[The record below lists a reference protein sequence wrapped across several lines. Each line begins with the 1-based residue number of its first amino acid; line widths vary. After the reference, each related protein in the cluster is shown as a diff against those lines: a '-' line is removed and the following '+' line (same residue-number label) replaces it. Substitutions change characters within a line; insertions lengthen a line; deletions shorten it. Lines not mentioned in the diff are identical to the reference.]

1 MATRR
6 NGSSPASA
14 TQVIIRVIVYYIAL
28 LAIGGLVWRYLP
40 RSGIVGTGS
49 LDAIFGIATDS
60 AHAVVG
66 KKGVAR
72 PSLPPETLAATVAL
86 AMSAAAL
93 LALPVAWIYTLTR
106 SRRGYNQS
114 VVQLLIM
121 LPVVV
126 AGVVVMVKYSV
137 ELAFSLA
144 GIVAAVRFRYS
155 LDDSKDAVYVF
166 LTAGLGIAAAVDLPV
181 AVVISVLFNAVI
193 MMLWFTDFG
202 RTPVA
207 LEGKMAER
215 RLQRAKDL
223 ARTGTFVARMDDEV
237 LQNMT
242 AEQLEGLAQRA
253 WRRAREHH
261 PEGEERS
268 DESTEVRIRVRIR
281 DAMMTLP
288 VLEARLD
295 DEAKKWSIVSESKQE
310 DGATMVEFLITP
322 KKKSGP
328 EELLALL
335 RAAAGNALVDSELR

>member
-14 TQVIIRVIVYYIAL
+14 TQVIVRVILYYIAL
-28 LAIGGLVWRYLP
+28 LAIGGLLSRYLP
-40 RSGIVGTGS
+40 RMGIIS
-49 LDAIFGIATDS
+49 TDS
-60 AHAVVG
+60 INALFGGGADSAQVIA
-66 KKGVAR
+66 KKGAR
-72 PSLPPETLAATVAL
+72 LVLPEGTLAAAVAL

-93 LALPVAWIYTLTR
+93 LAIPVAWIYTLTR

-114 VVQLLIM
+114 VVQLLIA
-121 LPVVV
+121 LPVIV
-126 AGVVVMVKYSV
+126 AGIVVRVKYSV
-137 ELAFSLA
+137 ALAFSLA

-155 LDDSKDAVYVF
+155 LEDSKDAIYVF
-166 LTAGLGIAAAVDLPV
+166 LMSGLGIAAAVDLPV
-181 AVVISVLFNAVI
+181 AAVISILFNVVIV
-193 MMLWFTDFG
+193 MLWFTDFG

-215 RLQRAKDL
+215 RLQRAKEL
-223 ARTGTFVARMDDEV
+223 ARTGTFVARIDDEV

-242 AEQLEGLAQRA
+242 AEQLEGIAQRA

-268 DESTEVRIRVRIR
+268 DESAEVRIRVRVR
-281 DAMMTLP
+281 DAILTLP

-295 DEAKKWSIVSESKQE
+295 DATKKWSIVSESKE
-310 DGATMVEFLITP
+310 ADGTTMIEFLITP

-328 EELLALL
+328 DELLALL
-335 RAAAGNALVDSELR
+335 RVAAGTALVDSELR

>member
-14 TQVIIRVIVYYIAL
+14 TQVLIRVVVYYLAL
-28 LAIGGLVWRYLP
+28 LVIGVALWRFLPRMGLV
-40 RSGIVGTGS
+40 STES
-49 LDAIFGIATDS
+49 LDALFGTGADTTR
-60 AHAVVG
+60 AVS
-66 KKGVAR
+66 KKVAR
-72 PSLPPETLAATVAL
+72 MALPQQTLAATVAL

-106 SRRGYNQS
+106 SRRGYNQN
-114 VVQLLIM
+114 VVQLLIV

-126 AGVVVMVKYSV
+126 AGIVVMVKYSV
-137 ELAFSLA
+137 ALAFSLA

-155 LDDSKDAVYVF
+155 LEDSKDAVYVF
-166 LTAGLGIAAAVDLPV
+166 LMTGLGIASAVDLPV
-181 AVVISVLFNAVI
+181 AAVISILFNVVIVF
-193 MMLWFTDFG
+193 LWFTDFG

-215 RLQRAKDL
+215 RLQRAKEL
-223 ARTGTFVARMDDEV
+223 ARTGTFVARIDDEV

-242 AEQLEGLAQRA
+242 AEQLEGIAQRA
-253 WRRAREHH
+253 WKRAREHH

-268 DESTEVRIRVRIR
+268 EGEEVRLRVRIR
-281 DAMMTLP
+281 DAILTLP

-295 DEAKKWSIVSESKQE
+295 DATKKWSIVSESKEE
-310 DGATMVEFLITP
+310 DGTTTVEFLISP

-328 EELLALL
+328 EELHALL
-335 RAAAGNALVDSELR
+335 RAAAGAALVDSELR

>member
-14 TQVIIRVIVYYIAL
+14 TQVLVRVIVYYIAL
-28 LAIGGLVWRYLP
+28 AVIGGVLWRYLP
-40 RSGIVGTGS
+40 RMGLVSTES
-49 LDAIFGIATDS
+49 LDALFGIGGDTTRALS
-60 AHAVVG
+60 KRA
-66 KKGVAR
+66 AR
-72 PSLPPETLAATVAL
+72 IALPQETLAATVAL

-106 SRRGYNQS
+106 SRRGYNQN
-114 VVQLLIM
+114 VVQLLIV

-126 AGVVVMVKYSV
+126 
-137 ELAFSLA
+137 A

-155 LDDSKDAVYVF
+155 LEDSKDAVYVF
-166 LTAGLGIAAAVDLPV
+166 LMTGLGIASAVDLPV
-181 AVVISVLFNAVI
+181 AAVISVLFNVVI
-193 MMLWFTDFG
+193 VFLWFTDFG

-215 RLQRAKDL
+215 RLQRAKEL
-223 ARTGTFVARMDDEV
+223 ARTGTFVARIDDEV
-237 LQNMT
+237 LREMT

-268 DESTEVRIRVRIR
+268 EGEELRIRVRIR
-281 DAMMTLP
+281 DAILTLP

-295 DEAKKWSIVSESKQE
+295 DATKKWSIVSEAKEE
-310 DGATMVEFLITP
+310 DGTTTVEFLITP

-328 EELLALL
+328 EELHALL
-335 RAAAGNALVDSELR
+335 RAAAGTALVDSELR